1 MVLFKDTDR
10 FMYVLSKR
18 DGFLFDPAREIFE
31 SERTNVEVRKN
42 ERTNERTKERT
53 SERANE
59 RTNERM
65 NERTNERTNEPD
77 LHREYTI
84 VTATTRVPRNASE

>member
-42 ERTNERTKERT
+42 ERTNERTYERTNERT

-59 RTNERM
+59 RA
-65 NERTNERTNEPD
+65 NERTNERANERAGP
-77 LHREYTI
+77 
-84 VTATTRVPRNASE
+84 SS